1 MEITIEKIHNG
12 TQSGAQALKNL
23 KTVRVAVYARVSTD
37 KEIQLHSLEEQMKAF
52 QTKIGQHPGWV
63 LVDVYAD
70 EGISGT
76 SVKKRKE
83 FLRMMEDCEAGKVDY
98 IMTKSVS
105 RFARNTVECLSY
117 VRHLKNLGV
126 QVYFE
131 KEGVDTGTAI
141 SELILT
147 VMAGFAQEESR
158 SISENLKWGIRKR
171 FEKGETRWCRTY
183 GYRKTEDGEI
193 VIDPAEAGIVRMVFD
208 MYRKGT
214 TIPEI
219 LERLSGT
226 AALWGGEKWNKTTLQ
241 YLLQSEKY
249 IGDAKL
255 QKWISSDH
263 ISHRSVRND
272 ATIVPGYYAKNHH
285 VPIIDRHTYE
295 QVQRIME
302 LRAPRQAPSR
312 YPYYDTEIICPLCG
326 KKMTTGVMRSKDNK
340 RIIGW
345 IVREVFNRFAA
356 GQNYTE
362 IVDDLEKMGAKS
374 KRGKKRFSVE
384 TLRNMLTNETYV
396 GDKRLQ
402 KQPPKDYLTKKPDPN
417 REYKT
422 YYLKDDHEPLIDRE
436 TWDKVQ
442 EILNKREEEAKIGI
456 YRTNGEHHELYG
468 KIFCGECGAPFVRRT
483 FRDKKGN
490 HYKAWNCRERQKGS
504 GCVCHAVREEKLM
517 EMVAGKDYERI
528 TVYEDRVEV
537 E

>member
-117 VRHLKNLGV
+117 VRHLKSLGV

-193 VIDPAEAGIVRMVFD
+193 VIDPAEAEIVRMVFD

-214 TIPEI
+214 TIPAI
-219 LERLSGT
+219 LEKLEGIPT
-226 AALWGGEKWNKTTLQ
+226 ANGGEKWNKTTLQ

-312 YPYYDTEIICPLCG
+312 YPYYDTEIICPVCG
-326 KKMTTGVMRSKDNK
+326 KRMTTGVMRSKDNK
-340 RIIGW
+340 RIIGCFGEDGCEGYAVKSYLVDAAMLEAYNTLETKN
-345 IVREVFNRFAA
+345 IKGKNHASQTMLEMKTERPTLDEVHYYWLNDLVERLEFEN
-356 GQNYTE
+356 
-362 IVDDLEKMGAKS
+362 DDL
-374 KRGKKRFSVE
+374 
-384 TLRNMLTNETYV
+384 
-396 GDKRLQ
+396 
-402 KQPPKDYLTKKPDPN
+402 
-417 REYKT
+417 
-422 YYLKDDHEPLIDRE
+422 
-436 TWDKVQ
+436 
-442 EILNKREEEAKIGI
+442 
-456 YRTNGEHHELYG
+456 
-468 KIFCGECGAPFVRRT
+468 KIFWKCGLESRVALHTP
-483 FRDKKGN
+483 KGQLPERIAAS
-490 HYKAWNCRERQKGS
+490 YRASRERTT
-504 GCVCHAVREEKLM
+504 A
-517 EMVAGKDYERI
+517 
-528 TVYEDRVEV
+528 
-537 E
+537 